1 MHIEQLGIRNFRGIK
16 KLLWAPNRGL
26 NCLVGPGDSGK
37 TTVLDAIE
45 MLFAERTNVNFD
57 DLDFYDSTPA
67 NSIRITAVVGRLPT
81 EYLRE
86 GRYGLLLS
94 GYNEETCQWAPEPH
108 EANGYAP
115 VLTLQLDVDESFEPT
130 WSIYIPTDTADK
142 TQRLKFADRKEMAP
156 ARLGAYATR
165 HLSWGKGS
173 ALSRVGA
180 HPERLPASLNALLRG
195 ARDAFAEDSADTFAE
210 VVKSITPALKN
221 LGVDVRGEL
230 AANLDHTSFSANA
243 SGVALHD
250 GNIPLRCMGTGSS
263 RLAVA
268 ALQSTDS
275 AGRHMFLVDELEFGL
290 EPHRI
295 SLLMS
300 YLRKRVEASGQV
312 FTTTHSTA
320 TLREAR
326 FEEVFVCRRDADSGE
341 MIVSPASTA
350 ATPALAAKQYIRD
363 KGEALLARTVLVCEG
378 QTEVA
383 LLKGFAEGADL
394 LFQARNAAL
403 IDGGGA
409 NTPAVALHFAQ
420 LGYRTAI
427 LSDSDVPLAPKVAQ
441 TLAEANIP
449 HFEWGDTR
457 CTEQELMLGLDFPQ
471 RRDVLFRMAREVGE
485 PRMLGEVSGAFRQR
499 FDSIDQL
506 TACLVDNDFARQL
519 GGIAHSGKWIKKDY
533 DLCFEIGAQVVNWQY
548 VLGGGSMVDKLQKIF
563 DWLAPHD

>member
-1 MHIEQLGIRNFRGIK
+1 MHIEQLEISNFRGIK
-16 KLLWAPNRGL
+16 KLIWQPGRGL

-45 MLFAERTNVNFD
+45 VLFAERTNINFD
-57 DLDFYDSTPA
+57 DLDFYDSSPA
-67 NSIRITAVVGRLPT
+67 NTIRIRAVVGKLPT
-81 EYLRE
+81 DYLRE
-86 GRYGLLLS
+86 GRYGLFLS
-94 GYNEETCQWAPEPH
+94 GFNPKARSWAPEPD
-108 EANGYAP
+108 EANGVLPA
-115 VLTLQLDVDESFEPT
+115 LTLQLRVDESFEPT
-130 WSIYIPTDTADK
+130 WSIYFARDAADT

-180 HPERLPASLNALLRG
+180 HPEKLPASLNALLRG
-195 ARDAFAEDSADTFAE
+195 ARDAFAEDSAETFAE
-210 VVKSITPALKN
+210 VVESIRPALAG
-221 LGVDVRGEL
+221 LGVDVREEL
-230 AANLDHTSFSANA
+230 AANLDHTSFSASA

-250 GNIPLRCMGTGSS
+250 GKIPLRCMGTGSS

-268 ALQSTDS
+268 ALQSVES
-275 AGRHMFLVDELEFGL
+275 AGRHLFLVDELEFGL

-300 YLRKRVEASGQV
+300 HLRKRVEASGQA
-312 FTTTHSTA
+312 FITTHSTA

-326 FEEVFVCRRDADSGE
+326 FDEVFVCRRDAASGE
-341 MIVSPASTA
+341 MSISPASST

-383 LLKGFAEGADL
+383 LLKGFAEGASL
-394 LFQARNAAL
+394 PFQARNAAL

-409 NTPAVALHFAQ
+409 NTPNVALHFAE
-420 LGYRTAI
+420 LGYRTAV
-427 LSDSDVPLAPKVAQ
+427 LSDSDVPLGPKVEQ
-441 TLAEANIP
+441 SLAAANIP

-457 CTEQELMLGLDFPQ
+457 CTEQELMLGLDLPQ
-471 RRDVLFRMAREVGE
+471 RQAVLVRMAREVGE
-485 PRMLGEVSGAFRQR
+485 PRLLGEASGEFRQR

-506 TACLVDNDFARQL
+506 GARLADNEFARQF

-533 DLCFEIGAQVVNWQY
+533 DLCFEIGSQVVDWQY
-548 VLGGGSMVDKLQKIF
+548 ALGGGSMVDTLQKIF
-563 DWLAPHD
+563 DWLDAHD